1 LTPIAVVSSKA
12 RHTVLFL
19 VDPEGMMQN
28 SSHRTLEWPT
38 LLLLA
43 LTYLIWAT
51 GTMIWHESA
60 VLSLILTGVA
70 IAQHS
75 SLQHEALHGHP
86 FANAVLNEA
95 LVFPALSVFVPYR
108 RFRDT
113 HLQHHYDPALTDPYD
128 DPESNYREP
137 AEWARLPRFRQKLLR
152 WNNTL
157 AGRIVLGPVLGTA
170 RFIAADLGLARI
182 DRRVGQAWILH
193 GAGLV
198 LLGIWLMVWGTMPI
212 WAYLIAAYLGLA
224 LLRIR
229 TFLEHRAHDNARA
242 RTVVVEDRG
251 PLSLLFL
258 NNNFHVVHHMHP
270 SVPWYRLPDL
280 YASRRAHYLKRND
293 SYVYRN
299 YAEIFRSYLW
309 RAKDTVPHPI
319 WPVKRD

>member
-1 LTPIAVVSSKA
+1 
-12 RHTVLFL
+12 
-19 VDPEGMMQN
+19 MQHP
-28 SSHRTLEWPT
+28 SHRTLEWPT

-43 LTYLIWAT
+43 LTYLVWAT
-51 GTMIWHESA
+51 GTMIWQESA

-86 FANAVLNEA
+86 FVNAALNEA

-128 DPESNYREP
+128 DPESNYRDP
-137 AEWARLPRFRQKLLR
+137 AEWARLSRLRQKLLR

-170 RFIAADLGLARI
+170 RFVAADLVTAPT

-193 GAGLV
+193 AAGLV
-198 LLGIWLMVWGTMPI
+198 LLGIWLMVWGTMPV
-212 WAYLIAAYLGLA
+212 WAYLIAVYLGFA

-242 RTVVVEDRG
+242 RTVVIEDRG

-258 NNNFHVVHHMHP
+258 NNNFHAVHHMHP

-280 YASRRAHYLKRND
+280 YASRKAHYLKRND
-293 SYVYRN
+293 GYVYRS

-319 WPVKRD
+319 WPVKRG